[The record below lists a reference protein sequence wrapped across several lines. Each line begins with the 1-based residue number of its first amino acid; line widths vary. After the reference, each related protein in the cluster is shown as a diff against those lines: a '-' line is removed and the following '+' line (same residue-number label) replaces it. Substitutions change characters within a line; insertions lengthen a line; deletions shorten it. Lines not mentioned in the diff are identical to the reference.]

1 MKLSKEMS
9 LIYIGFLLVLSLV
22 FLSYPFIFKKSGVV
36 VVSVSENSSCKEIL
50 IPGSTITE
58 INEIVIEDS
67 SVFYSTAQNLEGRI
81 NLMINDWPR
90 ICTIGG
96 GERIDAKVKDFEKE
110 GIKFG
115 IDIKGGKEFVVE
127 SEGID
132 SDLSAIESRIRNYEL
147 MSVKSKRVSD
157 NSFSV
162 SFDLNDEDKIL
173 SVLEPGVV
181 SVKFLKTIEIKNNT
195 GKFIL
200 DEKSYNLTI
209 NDGVRIND
217 DNYNIGDK
225 FTLDG
230 IEIEVQNVTENYTSF
245 FLNVF
250 DDRDVDA
257 SNIGLNSRISQGQGV
272 FQYALFLDLFEQA
285 GKNFERVTKGQPVI
299 INPQGENILQDPLVV
314 FVDNKI
320 VTSIPIVQ
328 SDVGKDIDQI
338 VLWGTENTREDANRK
353 LQMLTVFL
361 GSGRLSDIEI
371 VERWDIEAERK
382 GLVNLVGYVVL
393 GVIIASCA
401 YCFVRHKDVKVV
413 GLILGVFVTEILLFL
428 GVLSSQPFSMIL
440 LICCVIFASIR
451 CKVKGWMK
459 WVGIVLM
466 VIMSF
471 GAVANKLVADSYTLI
486 GFAVGVL
493 LSAVQLVL
501 LKPGR
506 KEEKSFKNLW
516 KISLGVLVI
525 LAGLFLV
532 QDYKNVA
539 IASTV
544 VLMVSLSLTKPE
556 YARLVKK
563 VKGD

>member
-1 MKLSKEMS
+1 MK
-9 LIYIGFLLVLSLV
+9 
-22 FLSYPFIFKKSGVV
+22 
-36 VVSVSENSSCKEIL
+36 
-50 IPGSTITE
+50 TT
-58 INEIVIEDS
+58 
-67 SVFYSTAQNLEGRI
+67 
-81 NLMINDWPR
+81 
-90 ICTIGG
+90 
-96 GERIDAKVKDFEKE
+96 
-110 GIKFG
+110 
-115 IDIKGGKEFVVE
+115 
-127 SEGID
+127 
-132 SDLSAIESRIRNYEL
+132 
-147 MSVKSKRVSD
+147 
-157 NSFSV
+157 
-162 SFDLNDEDKIL
+162 
-173 SVLEPGVV
+173 
-181 SVKFLKTIEIKNNT
+181 EIKNNT

-200 DEKSYNLTI
+200 DEKSYNLTVNGSVKI
-209 NDGVRIND
+209 NNSD
-217 DNYNIGDK
+217 YNIGDK

-257 SNIGLNSRISQGQGV
+257 SNIGRNSRISQVQGV

-285 GKNFERVTKGQPVI
+285 GKNFEKVTKGQPVI

-320 VTSIPIVQ
+320 VTSIPIIQ

-401 YCFVRHKDVKVV
+401 YCFVRYKDVKVV
-413 GLILGVFVTEILLFL
+413 GLILGIFIVEVLMFL
-428 GVLSSQPFSMIL
+428 GILSSQIFAMIL
-440 LICCVIFASIR
+440 LVFCVIFVSIK
-451 CKVKGWMK
+451 CKVKNWMK
-459 WVGIVLM
+459 WIGIVLM
-466 VIMSF
+466 VIISF
-471 GAVANKLVADSYTLI
+471 GAVANKLVVDSYTLV
-486 GFAVGVL
+486 GFVVGVL

-525 LAGLFLV
+525 MTGLFFA
-532 QDYKNVA
+532 QDYKNIG

-544 VLMVSLSLTKPE
+544 IFIISLSLTKPE

-563 VKGD
+563 LKGD